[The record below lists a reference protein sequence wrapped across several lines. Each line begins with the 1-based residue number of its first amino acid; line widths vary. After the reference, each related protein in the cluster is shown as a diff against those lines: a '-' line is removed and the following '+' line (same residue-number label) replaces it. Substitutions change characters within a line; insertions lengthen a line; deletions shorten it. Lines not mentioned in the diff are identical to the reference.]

1 MTSQRLTDDDY
12 AVLKAEVL
20 RMDPDGDVVSLDLV
34 ANTLQYAS
42 DIKCHE
48 SITALAGEEIVR
60 AYVVTWLVTVGGYPT
75 SRLELEKRYSYGR
88 NGQGELD
95 IRIAQLEGDTAYALI
110 EIKQPHEY
118 RGETDPVIN
127 GQLFAYA
134 GTEADTQVVSLM
146 TVGIN
151 AERAPFVRSVT
162 IDFVAHSH
170 FDAWV
175 AAKRPHREDFPTN
188 YDRAVVEPYAKGS
201 DNDLSKGLSASILDN
216 RRKVLHNRLWGGG
229 NDDNLIYGWLVK
241 FFLSKIHDE
250 QSTEDGEEYKVQVLH
265 VNSRKEPARTTV
277 ERLDVVWQEAYRK
290 FLNPETTNQASPSV
304 RHPNQSAGTLGGG
317 LFSDADIAWVVE
329 TMQSI
334 SLTSAGKASGDLL
347 GGFFEA
353 ITREGFKQSKGLF
366 FTHFNIAAFMV
377 EAMNLRQMAEEYLRD
392 TSKATGNRLP
402 YIMDPSAGSGTFL
415 LAAMHAVTS
424 HLGEKRASLGSNDD
438 RRKELNRWLPT
449 ENPNQ
454 WASTF
459 LYGIEKREDLAVS
472 TKVNMVLHQ
481 DGSTH
486 VYNDDAISPLADIAK
501 RHGEP
506 KLNSSAL
513 ASDAYYSKHVSETM
527 DAIITNPPFSV
538 SLDGEVLN
546 TLAAT
551 FELAGESNSENL
563 FVERWYQLL
572 KPGGRLAAVM
582 PESTFSTAENARVRR
597 FIMAHFNIRAI
608 VALPPH
614 AFQPWT
620 PTRTSILLAQKKS
633 PEEETAWAAVYKP
646 AAASMNAASREAA
659 KKLAR
664 VKKPLRNDGESKTLE
679 VAHEL
684 VDLMA
689 TLGVIAP
696 ALASAGDAEP
706 WTKEV
711 ATQLASVD
719 PEHIAFAKAVEVTMP
734 GAGYVGLAVSDIGYK
749 RTKRGESNRRNDLFV
764 GKDTQGEALRNLND
778 YPVGWT
784 LEVTDDGTDAL
795 SVLRKANLWS

>member
-1 MTSQRLTDDDY
+1 MTSQRLTDDDF
-12 AVLKAEVL
+12 AVLIAEVQRL
-20 RMDPDGDVVSLDLV
+20 DPDGDVVSLDV
-34 ANTLQYAS
+34 AAKTLQYAT

-48 SITALAGEEIVR
+48 SISALAGEEIVR
-60 AYVVTWLVTVGGYPT
+60 AYVVTWLVTVGGYPS
-75 SRLELEKRYSYGR
+75 SRLELEKRYDYGR
-88 NGQGELD
+88 KSQGELD
-95 IRIAQLEGDTAYALI
+95 IRIAQLDSESAYALI

-118 RGETDPVIN
+118 NGETDQAIN

-134 GTEADTQVVSLM
+134 GREADTQVVSLM
-146 TVGIN
+146 TVGVS
-151 AERAPFVRSVT
+151 AEGAPLIRSITV
-162 IDFVAHSH
+162 DFVAHSH

-175 AAKRPHREDFPTN
+175 SAKRPHREDFPTN
-188 YDRAVVEPYAKGS
+188 YDRAVVESYKKGTE
-201 DNDLSKGLSASILDN
+201 NDLSKGLSASVLDN

-241 FFLSKIHDE
+241 FFLTKIHDE

-265 VNSRKEPARTTV
+265 INSRKEPARVTV
-277 ERLDVVWQEAYRK
+277 TRLNSVWQEAYRK

-317 LFSDADIAWVVE
+317 LFSDVDIAWVVE

-334 SLTSAGKASGDLL
+334 SLTSAGRASGDLL

-377 EAMNLRQMAEEYLRD
+377 EAMDLRQMAEAYLRD

-415 LAAMHAVTS
+415 LAAMHAITS
-424 HLGEKRASLGSNDD
+424 HLGEKRKSLGSNDD
-438 RRKELNRWLPT
+438 RRKELNRWLPSD
-449 ENPNQ
+449 NPNQ

-506 KLNSSAL
+506 KLNSAL
-513 ASDAYYSKHVSETM
+513 LEDDAYYSKHVSESM

-538 SLDGEVLN
+538 SLDGDVLN
-546 TLAAT
+546 TLAST

-597 FIMAHFNIRAI
+597 FIMAHFNIRAV

-633 PEEETAWAAVYKP
+633 PEEEIAWAAAYKP
-646 AAASMNAASREAA
+646 SQEALKTAHREAV

-664 VKKPLRNDGESKTLE
+664 VRKPLRKDDESSRLLVAQEVVSLMASLGVTVPSLGSIGDVDSWHEE
-679 VAHEL
+679 VA
-684 VDLMA
+684 
-689 TLGVIAP
+689 GY
-696 ALASAGDAEP
+696 LAA
-706 WTKEV
+706 
-711 ATQLASVD
+711 VD
-719 PEHIAFAKAVEVTMP
+719 PEHLAFAHAVETTAP
-734 GAGYVGLAVSDIGYK
+734 DAGYVGLAVSDIGYK
-749 RTKRGESNRRNDLFV
+749 RTKRGESNRRNDLFAS
-764 GKDTQGEALRNLND
+764 KDSAGEALRNLND

-784 LEVTDDGTDAL
+784 LEVSDDGEDAL
-795 SVLRKANLWS
+795 SILRKAKLWA